1 MKKLAL
7 HTQILIGMTL
17 GLIFGMICMQSSG
30 LSEFTIDFIKPF
42 GTIFIRGLKMIAVP
56 LVLASLIVGVA
67 NIGDISKLSRM
78 GGKTL
83 LIFILTTVIS
93 ITIGFSF

>member
-7 HTQILIGMTL
+7 HTQILIGMSL
-17 GLIFGMICMQSSG
+17 GLIFGLICMQSPG
-30 LSEFTIDFIKPF
+30 LSGFTIDFIKPI

-56 LVLASLIVGVA
+56 LVLASLIIGVA

-78 GGKTL
+78 GGNY
-83 LIFILTTVIS
+83 
-93 ITIGFSF
+93 